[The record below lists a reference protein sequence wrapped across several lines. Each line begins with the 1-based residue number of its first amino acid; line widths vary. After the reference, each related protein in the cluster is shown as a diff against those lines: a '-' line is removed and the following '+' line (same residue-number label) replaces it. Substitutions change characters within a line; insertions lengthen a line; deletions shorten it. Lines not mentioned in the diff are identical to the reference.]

1 MNYLKEERIVRK
13 GKQFLFLFLSFPS
26 FKPAL
31 TKIQTTLRKLKCINC
46 ILARLIVMILGLK
59 LKILQNVINS
69 LLTLCLHQ
77 IYDSRCGTLSSHV
90 WCTSQPFCQVGLKCI
105 CLKSKETFKLPLESV
120 LFFILRVYSLQVI
133 QIFLMNKLETQQ
145 ISKKFPQHLSPSV
158 QNKFHDQFFLACK
171 GRKLF
176 NYSCKFALSLEFVI

>member
-1 MNYLKEERIVRK
+1 
-13 GKQFLFLFLSFPS
+13 
-26 FKPAL
+26 
-31 TKIQTTLRKLKCINC
+31 
-46 ILARLIVMILGLK
+46 MILGLK
-59 LKILQNVINS
+59 LKILQNLINS

-77 IYDSRCGTLSSHV
+77 IYDSRCGTSSSHV

-105 CLKSKETFKLPLESV
+105 CLNRARKHSNYPWNQFFFLSLEYTPCKL
-120 LFFILRVYSLQVI
+120 FRF
-133 QIFLMNKLETQQ
+133 FLMNKLETQQ

-176 NYSCKFALSLEFVI
+176 NYSYCNCCKFALSLGFVI